1 MGAKYRKFLVGQ
13 TGKSPVLVHIWE
25 QFWRRLTL
33 VKVKRAALLHG
44 DRMFNFILRRVAV
57 AIPTLIILLIASF
70 WLMQSAPGGPFTSER
85 PLPAQVLANI
95 EAKYGLDQ
103 PTYVQLWNYV
113 VGIVTEFDF
122 GPSYKYKDRTVNDI
136 IAQGFPV
143 TLTYGI
149 ISFVLAIVVGGVLGM
164 AAAIRQNS
172 WLDYFAV
179 GITIGAQVLP
189 NFVMAPIL
197 ILIFTLWLGW
207 LPGGGWNGG
216 EWQHLIMPVI
226 ALSTSYMASIA
237 RLTRS
242 SMLEVLRSNF
252 IRTARAKG
260 LPDRTI
266 IYRHALKPALLPV
279 ISYLGPAF
287 VGMVTGSFIIDAIF
301 GTGGIGYFYVNS
313 AFNRD
318 YAVMMGLT
326 ILLGSMTIMFNM
338 VVDILYAWID
348 PKIRL

>member
-1 MGAKYRKFLVGQ
+1 
-13 TGKSPVLVHIWE
+13 
-25 QFWRRLTL
+25 
-33 VKVKRAALLHG
+33 
-44 DRMFNFILRRVAV
+44 MFNFILRRVAV
-57 AIPTLIILLIASF
+57 AIPTLLILLVASF
-70 WLMQSAPGGPFTSER
+70 WLMQTAPPGGPFTSER
-85 PLPAQVLANI
+85 PLPQQVLDNI
-95 EAKYGLDQ
+95 NAKYGLDD
-103 PTYVQLWNYV
+103 PPLWVQLWNYV

-122 GPSYKYKDRTVNDI
+122 GPPSYKYKDRTVNDI

-149 ISFVLAIVVGGVLGM
+149 ISFLVAVLVGGALGV
-164 AAAIRQNS
+164 AAAIRQNT

-179 GITIGAQVLP
+179 GVTIGAQVLP
-189 NFVMAPIL
+189 NFVMGPIL
-197 ILIFTLWLGW
+197 ILVFTLWLGW

-216 EWQHLIMPVI
+216 QWDHIILPVI

-266 IYRHALKPALLPV
+266 ILRHALKPSLLPV

-318 YAVMMGLT
+318 YAVMMGGLT
-326 ILLGSMTIMFNM
+326 ILLGSMTILFNM
-338 VVDILYAWID
+338 VIDILYAWID